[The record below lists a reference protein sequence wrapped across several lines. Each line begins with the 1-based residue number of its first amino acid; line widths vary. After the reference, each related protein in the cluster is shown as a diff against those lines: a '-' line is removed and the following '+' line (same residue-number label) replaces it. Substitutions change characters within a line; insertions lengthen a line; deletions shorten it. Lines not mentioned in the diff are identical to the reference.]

1 MNLSLLWRH
10 TSLLIVFT
18 ICLLLPFLLM
28 MNLGIAKGT
37 EEYKWTDIVG
47 EGSVALLT
55 VFWVISALASR
66 PPGLV
71 TRLLVLGLS
80 CFMFSSLLDVIDEF
94 WRYDNQ
100 HVWIS
105 MVESIP
111 AAIGMVVMSIALYLW
126 HLEQL
131 ALNKQLQR
139 RELEHRSFEKIDV
152 ITQLYRVDYWRERA
166 EELQQRNA
174 SAAIIVLDI
183 NNFSNFNLKFGDTEG
198 DRFLREV
205 AHLILMNLRPMDLV
219 SRYAGDRFIILLPES
234 TLANAVDMAEQVENS
249 VKNVAFKTNRQ
260 TTATFQS
267 VRTAVRLLMPN
278 TSLQQCL
285 TELNIELDN
294 KSQLANLPQNN
305 KHKVA

>member
-10 TSLLIVFT
+10 KSLLMVFT

-28 MNLGIAKGT
+28 INIGTAKGV
-37 EEYKWTDIVG
+37 EEYKWTDVVG

-55 VFWVISALASR
+55 VLWVISALASR

-71 TRLLVLGLS
+71 TRMLVLGLS

-94 WRYDNQ
+94 VRYDSQ

-111 AAIGMVVMSIALYLW
+111 AAIGMIIMSIALYLW

-183 NNFSNFNLKFGDTEG
+183 NNFSSFNLKFGDTEG

-234 TLANAVDMAEQVENS
+234 SLPNAVDMAAQVENS
-249 VKNVAFKTNRQ
+249 IKNVAFKANKQ
-260 TTATFQS
+260 STAAFQS
-267 VRTAVRLLMPN
+267 VRTAVTLLTPN
-278 TSLQQCL
+278 TPLQQCL

-294 KSQLANLPQNN
+294 KSQLVSSSHHN
-305 KHKVA
+305 VA

>member
-10 TSLLIVFT
+10 TSLLMVFT
-18 ICLLLPFLLM
+18 VCLLLPFVLM
-28 MNLGIAKGT
+28 INLGIAKDV
-37 EEYKWTDIVG
+37 EEYKWTDIIG

-55 VFWVISALASR
+55 ILWVISALASR

-71 TRLLVLGLS
+71 TRMLVLGLS
-80 CFMFSSLLDVIDEF
+80 CFMFSCLLDVIDEF
-94 WRYDNQ
+94 LRYDSE
-100 HVWIS
+100 HLWMS

-111 AAIGMVVMSIALYLW
+111 AAIGMIIMSVALYLW

-131 ALNKQLQR
+131 ALNRQLQR
-139 RELEHRSFEKIDV
+139 REFEHRSFEKIDV

-166 EELQQRNA
+166 EEIQQRNI
-174 SAAIIVLDI
+174 SAAIVVLDI
-183 NNFSNFNLKFGDTEG
+183 NDFSNFNLKFGDTEG

-219 SRYAGDRFIILLPES
+219 SRYAGDRFVILLPES

-249 VKNVAFKTNRQ
+249 VKNVAFKANEQ
-260 TTATFQS
+260 TTAAFQS
-267 VRTAVRLLMPN
+267 VRTAVRVLMPN

-294 KSQLANLPQNN
+294 KSQLANSLQNN
-305 KHKVA
+305 QHKVA

>member
-10 TSLLIVFT
+10 TSLLVVFT
-18 ICLLLPFLLM
+18 ICLLLPFVLM
-28 MNLGIAKGT
+28 INLGIAKGV

-55 VFWVISALASR
+55 ILWVISALASR

-71 TRLLVLGLS
+71 TRMLVLGLS

-94 WRYDNQ
+94 LRYDSK
-100 HVWIS
+100 HIWMS

-111 AAIGMVVMSIALYLW
+111 AAIGMIIMSVGLYLW

-131 ALNKQLQR
+131 ALNRQLQG

-166 EELQQRNA
+166 EEIQQRNI
-174 SAAIIVLDI
+174 SAAIVVLDI

-205 AHLILMNLRPMDLV
+205 AHLILMNLRPTDLV
-219 SRYAGDRFIILLPES
+219 SRYAGDRFVILLPES
-234 TLANAVDMAEQVENS
+234 TLATAVDMAEQVENS
-249 VKNVAFKTNRQ
+249 VKNVAFKANEQ

-267 VRTAVRLLMPN
+267 VRTAVRVLMPN

-294 KSQLANLPQNN
+294 KSQLVNSPQNN
-305 KHKVA
+305 QHKVA